1 MHKQALSFLLVT
13 VAIGAGFS
21 SPAAIAQT
29 RGPIAS
35 APLSS
40 TAVRLLAAH
49 NRERALVGVPPL
61 QWDPALAIAAA
72 GYGPALAAANGLVH
86 SPRAG
91 RPTQAENLF
100 MGTRGAYT
108 PEQMVANWASEKAY
122 FRPGIFPNVSSTRN
136 WLDVSHY
143 TQMIWRGTTRVG
155 CAIHTTRRSDY
166 LICRYSPKGNRDGQ
180 RVP

>member
-1 MHKQALSFLLVT
+1 MRKNVTSGLLAT
-13 VAIGAGFS
+13 VLIGAIVS
-21 SPAAIAQT
+21 SPASTQT
-29 RGPIAS
+29 RGPITS

-40 TAVRLLAAH
+40 TALRLLAAH

-72 GYGPALAAANGLVH
+72 GYGPALASANGLVH

-122 FRPGIFPNVSSTRN
+122 FRPGNFPDVSSTRN